1 MPECRSYLGTA
12 RSADKSTRLDLSKI
26 VRPRDYPITV
36 GPAWACAGPFCHLD
50 FTKMRKHG
58 SVSWVCRRM
67 AIPPYPPNRLSGGTC
82 FGSAERGVG
91 NSGLSHFVDPACCR
105 YRLAIAST
113 RRLGLPNPGRR
124 RKTRPRQRKLSGPLR
139 SECCAILRLCCA
151 ILRLSI
157 SFSVLR
163 QLHVQRI

>member
-1 MPECRSYLGTA
+1 MLECRSYLCTA

-26 VRPRDYPITV
+26 EATRLSYHRRARV
-36 GPAWACAGPFCHLD
+36 GLCGPLPSSGFH
-50 FTKMRKHG
+50 KMRKHG

-67 AIPPYPPNRLSGGTC
+67 AIPPYPPNRLSGGTR
-82 FGSAERGVG
+82 FGNAERGVG
-91 NSGLSHFVDPACCR
+91 NSGLPHFVDPACCR

-139 SECCAILRLCCA
+139 SECCAILRL
-151 ILRLSI
+151 SI